1 MLELLRP
8 CIGSSFAEIRELSLQ
23 KNKKGNATSDAK
35 KAQKILWERDGRG
48 FNTGLCDSPY
58 GSKRFAS
65 SDELNGYK

>member
-1 MLELLRP
+1 MLVREIRDLTD
-8 CIGSSFAEIRELSLQ
+8 AEIRELSLH

-48 FNTGLCDSPY
+48 FNTGLCNNPY

-65 SDELNGYK
+65 ADKLNGYK